1 MPDERAL
8 PALQK
13 LDELHIPYTLYE
25 HKLALTMEDCEGIG
39 SDIGAA
45 HFKNL
50 FLTTRAGDKFYLALL
65 KADKKF
71 HTGVVSRQLGSER
84 LCFASA
90 EQLKEKLGL
99 EAGSVTP
106 LALINDKDHSITVA
120 IDKDIMA
127 HPLLC
132 MHPLISNTT
141 VAVSRMDMV
150 RYIKACGNDYKYIA
164 VDDGEREES
173 CDAGI

>member
-8 PALQK
+8 PALNK

-39 SDIGAA
+39 GDIGAV

-50 FLTTRAGDKFYLALL
+50 FLANRAGTTFYLALL
-65 KADKKF
+65 RADKKF
-71 HTGVVSRQLGSER
+71 HTGAVSRQLGSER
-84 LCFASA
+84 LCFGSP
-90 EQLKEKLGL
+90 EQLQEKLGL
-99 EAGSVTP
+99 AAGSVTP

-120 IDKDIMA
+120 IDRDIMA

-132 MHPLISNTT
+132 MHPLISNAT
-141 VAVSRMDMV
+141 VAISRMDMI
-150 RYIKACGNDYKYIA
+150 RYIKACGNEYKYIS
-164 VDDGEREES
+164 VDGGEEE
-173 CDAGI
+173 